1 MEAIPESLAA
11 LAGMNIEQ
19 LIMLWLIGMSIAMSR
34 TLRKLLAV
42 IGNKIFGKGTFNTN
56 GNHAAEAQAKA
67 DAVRAE
73 LRRHEDGCEKRYQR
87 IDESFRQVN
96 RNFEKLFK
104 LCGDNA
110 KAIARIEGFIN
121 GMQRREKAA

>member
-42 IGNKIFGKGTFNTN
+42 IGNKVFGKGTFNTN

-73 LRRHEDGCEKRYQR
+73 LRRHEDGCEKRYQQ
-87 IDESFRQVN
+87 IN

-121 GMQRREKAA
+121 GMHRREKAE